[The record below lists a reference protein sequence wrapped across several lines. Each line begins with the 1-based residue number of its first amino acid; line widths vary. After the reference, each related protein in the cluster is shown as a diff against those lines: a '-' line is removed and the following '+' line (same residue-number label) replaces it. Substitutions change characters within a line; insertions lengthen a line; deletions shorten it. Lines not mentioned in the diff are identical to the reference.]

1 MDDPTLPTGQAL
13 YDAIMGQIEPDLV
26 TAELPKL
33 PEKFSKDTPEEKAA
47 RSERYKRA
55 YEQYD
60 LLFDE
65 LVEKPLKQVKT
76 KRKNTMAFIENATGR
91 KELNIIDDKLSAA

>member
-1 MDDPTLPTGQAL
+1 MDDLTLPTGQAL

-33 PEKFSKDTPEEKAA
+33 PEKFAKDTPEEKEA
-47 RSERYKRA
+47 RSFRYKRA

-65 LVEKPLKQVKT
+65 LVEKPLKQVKR
-76 KRKNTMAFIENATGR
+76 KRKNALTFIEKEAQK
-91 KELNIIDDKLSAA
+91 KELGAIDDAIAIS